1 MGGLLMKEVIIR
13 HGGDYLPFEEIDFSI
28 IANDLRSLPFYRD
41 DLFLGMQAMNI
52 GITDPNI
59 TQFEYDLLETYIEK
73 ERTPSFEAMTVGAFS
88 QMWIFALYEVLRL
101 WRDRKYD
108 FSNLHKNGGIDLK
121 LKSLVDDDLN
131 ITLHD
136 RRRQLEKYR
145 DDKSFRD
152 EVENC
157 WIQLEPVYRLVELY
171 RMNMAKHQAPGKSNA
186 IPMAPGYGR
195 INMLCGALDYEL
207 LLDRESYELLN
218 RRDVADSLREA
229 LLVIRANR

>member
-1 MGGLLMKEVIIR
+1 MKEVIIR

-157 WIQLEPVYRLVELY
+157 WVQLEPVYRLVELY

>member
-1 MGGLLMKEVIIR
+1 MKEVYIS
-13 HGGDYLPFEEIDFSI
+13 HSPGEYLPFEDIDFSI
-28 IANDLRSLPFYRD
+28 IANDFRFLPFYRD

-59 TQFEYDLLETYIEK
+59 TQYEYHLLETYIEK

-101 WRDRKYD
+101 WRDRKYE
-108 FSNLHKNGGIDLK
+108 FSKLYQNGGIDLK
-121 LKSLVDDDLN
+121 LKSLDSDDDMN
-131 ITLHD
+131 ITIRD

-145 DDKSFRD
+145 NDQSFRD
-152 EVENC
+152 EVEYC
-157 WIQLEPVYRLVELY
+157 WVQLESVYRMIELY
-171 RMNMAKHQAPGKSNA
+171 RINMAKHVAPGKSNA

-207 LLDRESYELLN
+207 IFDRDRYELLN
-218 RRDVADSLREA
+218 RRDVADYLREV
-229 LLVIRANR
+229 LLIIRGNNK